1 MYEYDEMYEENNNI
15 EENQPPEELYEYQPN
30 NRMVKEYYHNEN
42 PTGYGKTRI
51 ITQNYE
57 PSRNNVQKRMESYYN
72 YYTESNIP
80 FNEKRQKIENYTN
93 KRFNTPNRS
102 NNSFK
107 FMSLRPNYNYD
118 LRDEY
123 SNPLNNRLNSI
134 VNIKK
139 KVYKGSQTPQPY
151 SVNISR
157 NEDNEE
163 YLDNY
168 QYHETKNIKDK
179 GFKKYDSITHITG
192 YSNLIPLHRMKNLY
206 GNNYK
211 YNYKEENKCA
221 SNCNYRLEDEEPKIQ
236 NAIKKV
242 QELQRGK
249 REYDE
254 FMRKLNSN
262 SEQNYRLEKI
272 KQERL
277 KQEKMR
283 QEKLRQERL
292 RQEEEMRLE
301 KIYQE
306 KMRQEEE
313 MRLKKIK
320 QEKMRQEE
328 EMRLEIIRQEKMRQE
343 EEMRLEKIRQE
354 KMRQEEEMRLEKIRQ
369 EKIREQRER
378 REEEMRLEKIRREE
392 LREVKLRQERIKQ
405 EKIREEKLRQE
416 KIRQQKLKQE
426 KINQEKLR
434 QEKLRQE
441 QLRQLKMKEEKVKQ
455 EKYKEEKL
463 RQEKLKQEKIKKEN
477 ITNERSESIKERFK
491 VHSGKYTYKENIEE
505 DINKYRN
512 NGNYNNEKGNIS
524 RKEIV
529 HKNSKTKTEKVSK
542 LTKVPIQNN
551 ISNLS
556 YNRNYSYQNIKN
568 SNSTKNKNNTNK
580 ILEFKYL
587 NNNKKNYTDKYNTS
601 YTAKTTKTTT
611 SIISDKGKINSYNRR
626 NDKSAHEDKKYISSK
641 TNYSTKN
648 YKPNLSIN
656 TNTNTNSTTNEI
668 ISLLK
673 IQKNTSKI
681 NYPIIHE
688 KPENKVQKKISNAKS
703 AINVFHKN
711 RREYDN
717 EYYNRQEELYERR
730 QRGEANNNIYKLP
743 EKNIEEIIST
753 VTMKKKN
760 LGDNYKFHESKNLR
774 QPNLTSFTRHRR
786 INQRTIYGNEAH
798 ETREVKTYK
807 IRPQY
812 NEYENN
818 IQNYIEYNKMPYEER
833 GYVGDEDNYE
843 QRNYVDD
850 GEGQEL
856 EGDEGEYE
864 DDVEEKYIEE
874 EEAYYH

>member
-15 EENQPPEELYEYQPN
+15 EENQPPEDLYEYQPQYH
-30 NRMVKEYYHNEN
+30 MVKEYYHNEN
-42 PTGYGKTRI
+42 PSGYGKTRI

-57 PSRNNVQKRMESYYN
+57 PSRNNVKKRMESYYN

-80 FNEKRQKIENYTN
+80 FNEKRQKIESITN

-102 NNSFK
+102 NNSYK
-107 FMSLRPNYNYD
+107 FMSTRSNYNYN

-123 SNPLNNRLNSI
+123 SNPLNNRLNTR

-168 QYHETKNIKDK
+168 QFHETKNIKDK

-192 YSNLIPLHRMKNLY
+192 YSNLIPLHRMKNIY

-211 YNYKEENKCA
+211 YNYKEENKCS
-221 SNCNYRLEDEEPKIQ
+221 SNCNYGLEDEEPKIKS
-236 NAIKKV
+236 AIKKV

-272 KQERL
+272 KEERL

-283 QEKLRQERL
+283 QEQLRQEMLRKKEEEIMREKIRQERL

-301 KIYQE
+301 KIRQE
-306 KMRQEEE
+306 KIRHEEE
-313 MRLKKIK
+313 MRLK
-320 QEKMRQEE
+320 
-328 EMRLEIIRQEKMRQE
+328 
-343 EEMRLEKIRQE
+343 KIRQE

-369 EKIREQRER
+369 EKIREERER

-392 LREVKLRQERIKQ
+392 LREVKLRQNRIKQ
-405 EKIREEKLRQE
+405 EKMREDKLKQE
-416 KIRQQKLKQE
+416 KIRQEKLKQE
-426 KINQEKLR
+426 KINQEKIK

-441 QLRQLKMKEEKVKQ
+441 QLRQQKL
-455 EKYKEEKL
+455 KEEKL

-477 ITNERSESIKERFK
+477 IRNERSESIKERFK
-491 VHSGKYTYKENIEE
+491 AHTGKYTYKQNIEE

-512 NGNYNNEKGNIS
+512 NTNYNNEKGNIS
-524 RKEIV
+524 KREII

-542 LTKVPIQNN
+542 LTKFPIQNN
-551 ISNLS
+551 ISSLS

-568 SNSTKNKNNTNK
+568 SNSTKNNNNTNK
-580 ILEFKYL
+580 VLEFKYL
-587 NNNKKNYTDKYNTS
+587 NNNKKNSKDQYNTS

-611 SIISDKGKINSYNRR
+611 TTSIISDKGKTNSYNRR
-626 NDKSAHEDKKYISSK
+626 NDKSANEDKKYISSK
-641 TNYSTKN
+641 TNYTTKN

-673 IQKNTSKI
+673 IQKNSSKI
-681 NYPIIHE
+681 NYPNINE
-688 KPENKVQKKISNAKS
+688 KPENKVKKKISNAKS

-717 EYYNRQEELYERR
+717 EYYNREEELYERR
-730 QRGEANNNIYKLP
+730 QRGEANNNIYQLP
-743 EKNIEEIIST
+743 EKNVEEIIST

-760 LGDNYKFHESKNLR
+760 LGDNYKFHESKNLH

-786 INQRTIYGNEAH
+786 INQRTIYGNETH

-807 IRPQY
+807 VRPQY

-818 IQNYIEYNKMPYEER
+818 TQKYIEYNKMPYEER
-833 GYVGDEDNYE
+833 GYARDEVNYG
-843 QRNYVDD
+843 QRNYGDD
-850 GEGQEL
+850 GEEQEF